1 MKPLIACLALFVST
15 AVGIAEPIVIVV
27 RHAEKD
33 TAGGADP
40 ALSAAGRARAETLA
54 RLVAQ
59 AGIARVFTSEF
70 KRTQQTAAPVVEAL
84 HITPKVVAGKDV
96 AALVSQLR
104 NGQGNALVIGH
115 SDTVPALLRALGL
128 DQPVTIADQDYG
140 DIFVVILEE
149 KPQLLHLRYP

>member
-1 MKPLIACLALFVST
+1 MKPLVACLALFVST
-15 AVGIAEPIVIVV
+15 AVGIAEPIAIVV

-33 TAGGADP
+33 TTGGANPD
-40 ALSAAGRARAETLA
+40 LSPAGRARAEALA
-54 RLVAQ
+54 RIVAQ
-59 AGIARVFTSEF
+59 AGITRVFTSEI

-84 HITPKVVAGKDV
+84 HITPKVVPGKDV

-104 NGQGNALVIGH
+104 SGQGNALVVGH

-128 DQPVTIADQDYG
+128 DQLVTIADQDYG
-140 DIFVVILEE
+140 DIFVVTLGE